1 MSERERQLDL
11 WSTFLTAVETN
22 DCATVQHMRGQFTDQ
37 KLGTA
42 LVDAARF
49 NSVEVVAELLT
60 NPKPDILMYVHD
72 AVMRSAEKGH
82 VDVLRIVLQHAN
94 PSRVGVYTLALW
106 GALVHNHPQCV
117 EVLFDLSNTD
127 DVLRMAHERNAKP
140 NAAWDVFEQN
150 MAARQKTVLAD
161 EVEHSGG
168 ARGLRKM

>member
-11 WSTFLTAVETN
+11 WSKFLTSVETN

-49 NSVEVVAELLT
+49 NSIDVVAELLT

-82 VDVLRIVLQHAN
+82 VEVLRIVLQHAN
-94 PSRVGVYTLALW
+94 PSRIGVYTLALW
-106 GALVHNHPQCV
+106 GTLVHNHPQCV

-127 DVLRMAHERNAKP
+127 DVLRMAHERGAKP
-140 NAAWDVFEQN
+140 NGAWEAFEQH
-150 MAARQKTVLAD
+150 MATRQKTVLAQ
-161 EVEHSGG
+161 EVECTRA
-168 ARGLRKM
+168 ARVARKL